1 MSQAPPMDY
10 RNAALLPIGWERFH
24 QDSLNLSNK
33 LKEVA
38 QTWHGL
44 VAITRGGL
52 VPAMIL
58 ARSLDIRKVETLSIS
73 SYDNRHQGEGVVL
86 KAPEAAMASG
96 GAGWLVVDD
105 LADSGATVRLA
116 RELLPKG
123 YFVAVYA
130 KPLGAAALDLYAE
143 EIEQAVWV
151 VFPWDGENANPYP
164 SPGAGC

>member
-1 MSQAPPMDY
+1 MK
-10 RNAALLPIGWERFH
+10 
-24 QDSLNLSNK
+24 LSKK

-58 ARSLDIRKVETLSIS
+58 ARALDIRKIETLSIS
-73 SYDNRHQGEGVVL
+73 SYDNRRQGDGVVL
-86 KAPEAAMASG
+86 KSPEAALSTG

-116 RELLPKG
+116 RKLLPKA
-123 YFVAVYA
+123 FFAAVYA
-130 KPLGAAALDLYAE
+130 KPQGASSLDLFAE
-143 EIEQAVWV
+143 EIEQSVWV
-151 VFPWDGENANPYP
+151 VFPWDSEAL
-164 SPGAGC
+164 S